1 MKKINDFINEKLK
14 VTKNSASDTTK
25 IPVAI
30 NNADKVYLN
39 KLYKIIQKKVLD
51 EKIDEDGDL
60 SSLVNF
66 YKEYT
71 KNDKKYQTKEMI
83 WTYLFVVLGYDYMF
97 DDSDDERRENGY
109 LSELY
114 DDADPIEEFVYRAA
128 EWANNYSNWYTMRN
142 LKDIILEKLKVTKSS
157 GYKVSLKEFAKERQ
171 SLNYPKNYVKLT
183 SNYKMVF
190 INWVEKILL
199 EDDVVDA
206 IPIRGH
212 ILYFDGDILRDN
224 IGHNEVD
231 PVVSTELD
239 LTWGEA
245 YMRIV
250 TYYVKNNIFHN
261 CNILLWLKL
270 YFCRALIVYLIINYL
285 YL

>member
-1 MKKINDFINEKLK
+1 MRTITEFINEKLK

-114 DDADPIEEFVYRAA
+114 DDVDPIEEFVYRAA
-128 EWANNYSNWYTMRN
+128 EYANNYSN
-142 LKDIILEKLKVTKSS
+142 
-157 GYKVSLKEFAKERQ
+157 
-171 SLNYPKNYVKLT
+171 
-183 SNYKMVF
+183 
-190 INWVEKILL
+190 
-199 EDDVVDA
+199 
-206 IPIRGH
+206 
-212 ILYFDGDILRDN
+212 
-224 IGHNEVD
+224 
-231 PVVSTELD
+231 
-239 LTWGEA
+239 
-245 YMRIV
+245 
-250 TYYVKNNIFHN
+250 
-261 CNILLWLKL
+261 
-270 YFCRALIVYLIINYL
+270 
-285 YL
+285 

>member
-114 DDADPIEEFVYRAA
+114 DDVDPIEEFVYRAA
-128 EWANNYSNWYTMRN
+128 EWANNYSN
-142 LKDIILEKLKVTKSS
+142 
-157 GYKVSLKEFAKERQ
+157 
-171 SLNYPKNYVKLT
+171 
-183 SNYKMVF
+183 
-190 INWVEKILL
+190 
-199 EDDVVDA
+199 
-206 IPIRGH
+206 
-212 ILYFDGDILRDN
+212 
-224 IGHNEVD
+224 
-231 PVVSTELD
+231 
-239 LTWGEA
+239 
-245 YMRIV
+245 
-250 TYYVKNNIFHN
+250 
-261 CNILLWLKL
+261 
-270 YFCRALIVYLIINYL
+270 
-285 YL
+285 

>member
-1 MKKINDFINEKLK
+1 MKKIIDFINEKLK

-97 DDSDDERRENGY
+97 DNSSRERWVKRY
-109 LSELY
+109 LTDIY
-114 DDADPIEEFVYRAA
+114 DNIDPVQEFVSRAA
-128 EWANNYSNWYTMRN
+128 EWANNYM
-142 LKDIILEKLKVTKSS
+142 
-157 GYKVSLKEFAKERQ
+157 
-171 SLNYPKNYVKLT
+171 
-183 SNYKMVF
+183 
-190 INWVEKILL
+190 
-199 EDDVVDA
+199 
-206 IPIRGH
+206 
-212 ILYFDGDILRDN
+212 
-224 IGHNEVD
+224 
-231 PVVSTELD
+231 
-239 LTWGEA
+239 
-245 YMRIV
+245 
-250 TYYVKNNIFHN
+250 
-261 CNILLWLKL
+261 
-270 YFCRALIVYLIINYL
+270 
-285 YL
+285 

>member
-25 IPVAI
+25 IPVVI
-30 NNADKVYLN
+30 TNADKVYLN

-114 DDADPIEEFVYRAA
+114 DDVDPIEEFVYRAA
-128 EWANNYSNWYTMRN
+128 EWVNNYSN
-142 LKDIILEKLKVTKSS
+142 
-157 GYKVSLKEFAKERQ
+157 
-171 SLNYPKNYVKLT
+171 
-183 SNYKMVF
+183 
-190 INWVEKILL
+190 
-199 EDDVVDA
+199 
-206 IPIRGH
+206 
-212 ILYFDGDILRDN
+212 
-224 IGHNEVD
+224 
-231 PVVSTELD
+231 
-239 LTWGEA
+239 
-245 YMRIV
+245 
-250 TYYVKNNIFHN
+250 
-261 CNILLWLKL
+261 
-270 YFCRALIVYLIINYL
+270 
-285 YL
+285 

>member
-114 DDADPIEEFVYRAA
+114 DDVDPIEEFVYRTA
-128 EWANNYSNWYTMRN
+128 EWVNNY
-142 LKDIILEKLKVTKSS
+142 
-157 GYKVSLKEFAKERQ
+157 
-171 SLNYPKNYVKLT
+171 
-183 SNYKMVF
+183 
-190 INWVEKILL
+190 
-199 EDDVVDA
+199 
-206 IPIRGH
+206 
-212 ILYFDGDILRDN
+212 
-224 IGHNEVD
+224 
-231 PVVSTELD
+231 
-239 LTWGEA
+239 
-245 YMRIV
+245 
-250 TYYVKNNIFHN
+250 NN
-261 CNILLWLKL
+261 
-270 YFCRALIVYLIINYL
+270 
-285 YL
+285 

>member
-83 WTYLFVVLGYDYMF
+83 WTYIFIVLGYDYMF

-114 DDADPIEEFVYRAA
+114 DDTDPIEEFVYRAA
-128 EWANNYSNWYTMRN
+128 EYANNYS
-142 LKDIILEKLKVTKSS
+142 I
-157 GYKVSLKEFAKERQ
+157 
-171 SLNYPKNYVKLT
+171 
-183 SNYKMVF
+183 
-190 INWVEKILL
+190 
-199 EDDVVDA
+199 
-206 IPIRGH
+206 
-212 ILYFDGDILRDN
+212 
-224 IGHNEVD
+224 
-231 PVVSTELD
+231 
-239 LTWGEA
+239 
-245 YMRIV
+245 
-250 TYYVKNNIFHN
+250 
-261 CNILLWLKL
+261 
-270 YFCRALIVYLIINYL
+270 
-285 YL
+285 

>member
-30 NNADKVYLN
+30 TNADKDYLN

-71 KNDKKYQTKEMI
+71 KNAKKYQTKEMI
-83 WTYLFVVLGYDYMF
+83 WTYIFVVLGYDYMF

-114 DDADPIEEFVYRAA
+114 DDTDPIEEFVYRAA
-128 EWANNYSNWYTMRN
+128 EWANNYSN
-142 LKDIILEKLKVTKSS
+142 
-157 GYKVSLKEFAKERQ
+157 
-171 SLNYPKNYVKLT
+171 
-183 SNYKMVF
+183 
-190 INWVEKILL
+190 
-199 EDDVVDA
+199 
-206 IPIRGH
+206 
-212 ILYFDGDILRDN
+212 
-224 IGHNEVD
+224 
-231 PVVSTELD
+231 
-239 LTWGEA
+239 
-245 YMRIV
+245 
-250 TYYVKNNIFHN
+250 
-261 CNILLWLKL
+261 
-270 YFCRALIVYLIINYL
+270 
-285 YL
+285 